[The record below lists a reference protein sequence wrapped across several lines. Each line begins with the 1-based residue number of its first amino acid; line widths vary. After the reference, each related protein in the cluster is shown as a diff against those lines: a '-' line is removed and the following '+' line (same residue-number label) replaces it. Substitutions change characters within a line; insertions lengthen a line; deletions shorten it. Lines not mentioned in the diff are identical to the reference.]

1 MPKIPACNLITLRVG
16 IADGAASSSELAA
29 VDAAPG
35 VGCTADMVDL
45 AWLEF
50 EFINRHG
57 RSWVMVH
64 LS

>member
-16 IADGAASSSELAA
+16 IADGAVAASSSELAA

-35 VGCTADMVDL
+35 VGCTADMVGL
-45 AWLEF
+45 AWLEY

-57 RSWVMVH
+57 HEFMIT
-64 LS
+64 L